1 MPRDSGRRQDK
12 IHHAGG
18 DGASRHAV
26 ELRGSHFLSEGD
38 AARGL
43 DRLEAQRPIGCG
55 SRQNNAERLAAP
67 VCRQGAEKRVDR
79 HVAATVWPGRGM
91 KDSIGNAQIAS
102 RRNHVN
108 MIGLDAS
115 LAFHFRDR
123 HFACLGKQLRQMALV
138 IRIEVLNQ
146 HECHAGIVRQMA
158 EQLRECLQSAGGG
171 SYANNDGERTAF
183 GAFLDGGWSHR
194 CAAQRRWRSSC
205 SEPSSLADDGRVC
218 FATRTTITFLA
229 GDDRASSLARSATI
243 PLHAGVTTRATV
255 T

>member
-1 MPRDSGRRQDK
+1 MPRDSGRRQHK
-12 IHHAGG
+12 IRHTGG

-43 DRLEAQRPIGCG
+43 DRLEAERPIRCG
-55 SRQNNAERLAAP
+55 SRQNDAERFAAP
-67 VCRQGAEKRVDR
+67 VRRQGAEKRVDG

-102 RRNHVN
+102 WRNHVN
-108 MIGLDAS
+108 MIGLGAS

-138 IRIEVLNQ
+138 TRIEVLNQ

-171 SYANNDGERTAF
+171 SYADNGGELPSARSPAAGAHWTAAAAGDGPSPAAVAVASPAGRI
-183 GAFLDGGWSHR
+183 FL
-194 CAAQRRWRSSC
+194 
-205 SEPSSLADDGRVC
+205 
-218 FATRTTITFLA
+218 ATRRTRDACLA
-229 GDDRASSLARSATI
+229 AD
-243 PLHAGVTTRATV
+243 
-255 T
+255 